1 MIKPKVCIG
10 TNREW
15 VIDEPNSKTSMA
27 LLKLRSV
34 LLMKTHTHT
43 HLQLNKKQ

>member
-15 VIDEPNSKTSMA
+15 ITDEPNSKA

-34 LLMKTHTHT
+34 VLMKTHTHT